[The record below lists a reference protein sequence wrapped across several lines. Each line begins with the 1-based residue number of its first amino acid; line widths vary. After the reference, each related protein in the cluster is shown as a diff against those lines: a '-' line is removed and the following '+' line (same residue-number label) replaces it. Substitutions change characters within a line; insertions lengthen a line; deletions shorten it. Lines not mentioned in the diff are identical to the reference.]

1 MNFAAKA
8 ADAPATM
15 IIFDGSG
22 SMWGRLDAEKKLSK
36 LDLARE
42 AVRTSL
48 PKSAA
53 ARYGLM
59 SFGHR
64 RSGDCSDIEI
74 IAPVAEGDPARIMT
88 PLDKLN
94 PRGKGPI
101 AGAIKEA
108 AKALGSNPQ
117 ASIVLI
123 HDNADNCRQDP
134 CETAAE
140 IAAENPKLKIHLV
153 SLVLDKEELARVA
166 CIPKTTG
173 GQLFDVKD
181 AAGLPAAIANA
192 FKLAFLDTGEG
203 EGQTQ
208 ANAGKAAPASVAP
221 QGPPGLALSA
231 RLAAQSSPVSAPVQ
245 WRVFKAGS
253 ESAIFE
259 ALASQI
265 TAPLEAGSYMVE
277 GSLGFASARK
287 AVDVLEKGPTRLDL
301 PLEAAALRVTVRD
314 LKDGPASASALVTL
328 RAEAAGANQ
337 PARPMWIGRAR
348 EADFVVP
355 PGNYRVHVS
364 ESLTELD
371 EAVTLAAGNIVNKD
385 IVMNAGH
392 LELTAAAK
400 PEGEPLEGVTFL
412 IAKDDPEAP
421 EGRREIARSAALKPT
436 FALPAG
442 TYYVTART
450 GSAEVR
456 QRVAIGA
463 GDNVKRSISL
473 GLAKLSVGAELAAG
487 KKEGSAALPKLS
499 IATRILSLDGEPHE
513 VARSTTLAPEFT
525 LAAGRYRIEAS
536 IGALNVKASQ
546 DIDLEAGSNR
556 RVGLKLDANTIT
568 LKFANAVGAAPP
580 ANLSWELRDSQG
592 GVLMRSSQPAPNA
605 IVAPGRYTARLDAGD
620 KRIEKTVDVTA
631 DGVPRVVEFALP

>member
-48 PKSAA
+48 PKSAQ

-74 IAPVAEGDPARIMT
+74 IAPVGEGDPARIMT

-140 IAAENPKLKIHLV
+140 IAAENPQLKIHLV

-181 AAGLPAAIANA
+181 ASGLPAAITDA
-192 FKLAFLDTGEG
+192 FKLAFLDTGAG
-203 EGQTQ
+203 GDQNQ
-208 ANAGKAAPASVAP
+208 ATAGKAAPASAAP

-231 RLAAQSSPVSAPVQ
+231 RLVAQSSPLSAPVQ

-259 ALASQI
+259 ASASQI
-265 TAPLEAGSYMVE
+265 TAPLEAGSYTVE

-287 AVDVLEKGPTRLDL
+287 AVEVLEKGQTRLDL
-301 PLEAAALRVTVRD
+301 SLEAAALRVTVRD

-328 RAEAAGANQ
+328 RAEAGANQ
-337 PARPMWIGRAR
+337 PTRPMWIGRAR

-364 ESLTELD
+364 DSLTELD
-371 EAVTLAAGNIVNKD
+371 EIVTGGGQYRGQRPRVERGASGTDGGSQAR
-385 IVMNAGH
+385 
-392 LELTAAAK
+392 
-400 PEGEPLEGVTFL
+400 
-412 IAKDDPEAP
+412 
-421 EGRREIARSAALKPT
+421 GR
-436 FALPAG
+436 
-442 TYYVTART
+442 
-450 GSAEVR
+450 
-456 QRVAIGA
+456 
-463 GDNVKRSISL
+463 
-473 GLAKLSVGAELAAG
+473 
-487 KKEGSAALPKLS
+487 
-499 IATRILSLDGEPHE
+499 
-513 VARSTTLAPEFT
+513 
-525 LAAGRYRIEAS
+525 AAGRR
-536 IGALNVKASQ
+536 
-546 DIDLEAGSNR
+546 DISHRKG
-556 RVGLKLDANTIT
+556 
-568 LKFANAVGAAPP
+568 
-580 ANLSWELRDSQG
+580 
-592 GVLMRSSQPAPNA
+592 
-605 IVAPGRYTARLDAGD
+605 
-620 KRIEKTVDVTA
+620 
-631 DGVPRVVEFALP
+631 